1 MARAIADIE
10 RDIQQLSAP
19 ERAKLLRTL
28 IADLD
33 APSEPDAER
42 AWLEESERRLA
53 EIESGTTKTIPGRQV
68 LDEARSRLK

>member
-1 MARAIADIE
+1 MARTIADIE
-10 RDIQQLSAP
+10 RDIQQLSAR

-33 APSEPDAER
+33 APSEPDVER

>member
-10 RDIQQLSAP
+10 RDIQQLP
-19 ERAKLLRTL
+19 INERAKLLRAL

-33 APSEPDAER
+33 APAEADVQQ

-53 EIESGTTKTIPGRQV
+53 EIENGTAKTVPGREV

>member
-10 RDIQQLSAP
+10 RDIQELPAR
-19 ERAKLLRTL
+19 ERAKLLRSL

-33 APSEPDAER
+33 APAEADSER

-53 EIESGTTKTIPGRQV
+53 EIENGNARTVPGRNV

>member
-10 RDIQQLSAP
+10 RDVAELSAA
-19 ERAKLLRTL
+19 ERVKLLRSL

-33 APSEPDAER
+33 APAEDNVEDAWVQE
-42 AWLEESERRLA
+42 AQRRFA
-53 EIESGTTKTIPGRQV
+53 EIDAGTAETIPGQQV

>member
-1 MARAIADIE
+1 
-10 RDIQQLSAP
+10 
-19 ERAKLLRTL
+19 LRSL

-33 APSEPDAER
+33 APAEADSER

-53 EIESGTTKTIPGRQV
+53 EIENGNARTVPGRNV